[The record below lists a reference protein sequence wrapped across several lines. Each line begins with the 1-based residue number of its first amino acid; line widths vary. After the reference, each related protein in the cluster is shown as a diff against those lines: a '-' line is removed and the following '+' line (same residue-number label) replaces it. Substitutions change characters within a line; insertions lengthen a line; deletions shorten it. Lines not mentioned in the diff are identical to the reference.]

1 MADAAE
7 FETLLFSITDGVA
20 ELTLNRPD
28 KLNAFC
34 LPMHADLRE
43 VLTRVE
49 SDEAIRCLLITGA
62 GRGFCSGQDLSERR
76 MSDTTKRVNLGE
88 SLAERFNPLIT
99 RILTLP
105 KPVVCAVNGA
115 AAGAGMSLALAGDIV
130 LAGRSAK
137 FLQAFAR
144 IGLVPDAGSTYL
156 LPRLV
161 GRARAM
167 GLAML
172 AEPIDGATAADWGL
186 VWKVLDDD
194 ALMPEA
200 RALAARLAKAP
211 PLSIAGIKQA
221 ISASPENDLAT
232 QLALE
237 AELQGKC
244 GFTDDYQEGI
254 AAFLEKRPARF
265 KGR

>member
-1 MADAAE
+1 MAGDGA
-7 FETLLFSITDGVA
+7 FETILFSVTDGVA

-34 LPMHADLRE
+34 LPMHAELRAAIS
-43 VLTRVE
+43 RVE
-49 SDEAIRCLLITGA
+49 SEDAIRCLLITGA

-76 MSDTTKRVNLGE
+76 MSDPAQRVDLGE
-88 SLAERFNPLIT
+88 SLRERFNPLIT
-99 RILTLP
+99 RIVTLP

-130 LAGRSAK
+130 LAGRAAK

-144 IGLVPDAGSTYL
+144 IGLVPDAGSTYM

-161 GRARAM
+161 GQARAM

-211 PLSIAGIKQA
+211 PVSVAGIKQA
-221 ISASPENDLAT
+221 IRASAGNDLAT
-232 QLALE
+232 QLDLE
-237 AELQGKC
+237 AELQGRC
-244 GFTDDYQEGI
+244 GRTDDYQEGI
-254 AAFLEKRPARF
+254 ASFLEKRPAVF